1 MDKSLFMSQLYQ
13 CRVQLEANTADFI
26 KRVKDHEDSL
36 KKKNR
41 RHVDRY
47 KSGKSLEHYY
57 QGVMADN
64 EGNTVVKFKI
74 PSSKNKNASNPRDY
88 KFYYC
93 FIDIIPKN
101 TTLFNLAKAKAKL
114 GERIQILKD
123 ADIKFFCTCPDFNWS
138 GMKYNAKHINHSFI
152 SGQHASDARDD
163 HGEDIDPIVRD
174 PEHKTTMC
182 KHLVAACSGLLTNA
196 TSIMKDARNFVPEKK
211 EEPEKTIEMPLGKKE
226 EPEQKEAEEQA
237 KEFFEEVPG
246 FKTEETTEALNT
258 LADTRS
264 EEAKENPG
272 LGVIGDNQNVDDTA
286 ETSSDEIEGDPSLG
300 IIGETTKPEETQ
312 EAKPNNLADFA
323 SESELDMYNQPV
335 DDEPEPDYEEED
347 NEKLKNAPLRLPV

>member
-1 MDKSLFMSQLYQ
+1 MDKSLFLSQLAAGK
-13 CRVQLEANTADFI
+13 VQLEANTADFI
-26 KRVKDHEDSL
+26 KRVKDHENTL
-36 KKKNR
+36 KQRNR

-47 KSGKSLEHYY
+47 QSGKSLEHYY
-57 QGVMADN
+57 QGVTADN

-74 PSSKNKNASNPRDY
+74 PSSKNKGATDPKNF

-93 FIDIIPKN
+93 FIDIIPKD

-138 GMKYNAKHINHSFI
+138 GMKYNAKHINDSFI
-152 SGQHASDARDD
+152 SGQHSADARDD

-211 EEPEKTIEMPLGKKE
+211 EEPEKPIDMPLGKKE

-237 KEFFEEVPG
+237 KEYFEEVPG
-246 FKTEETTEALNT
+246 FKTEETSEALNT
-258 LADTRS
+258 LADTMS

-272 LGVIGDNQNVDDTA
+272 LGVIGDNQNIDDTA
-286 ETSSDEIEGDPSLG
+286 DTSSEEIEGDPTLG
-300 IIGETTKPEETQ
+300 IVGETQTPEETQ

-335 DDEPEPDYEEED
+335 EDDSEPDYEEED
-347 NEKLKNAPLRLPV
+347 NEKLKNSPLRLPV

>member
-258 LADTRS
+258 LADTMS

>member
-1 MDKSLFMSQLYQ
+1 MDKSIFMSQLYQ

-211 EEPEKTIEMPLGKKE
+211 EEPEKPIEMPLGKKE

-258 LADTRS
+258 LADTMS

-272 LGVIGDNQNVDDTA
+272 LGVIGDNQNIDDTA

>member
-1 MDKSLFMSQLYQ
+1 MSQLYQ

-211 EEPEKTIEMPLGKKE
+211 EEPEKPIEMPLGKKE
-226 EPEQKEAEEQA
+226 EPKQKEAEEQA

-258 LADTRS
+258 LADTMS

>member
-13 CRVQLEANTADFI
+13 CRVKLEANTADFI

-211 EEPEKTIEMPLGKKE
+211 EEPEKPIEMPLGKKE

-258 LADTRS
+258 LADTMS

-272 LGVIGDNQNVDDTA
+272 LGVIGDNQNVDDTV

>member
-1 MDKSLFMSQLYQ
+1 MSQLYQ

-258 LADTRS
+258 LADTMS

>member
-1 MDKSLFMSQLYQ
+1 MSQLYQ

-211 EEPEKTIEMPLGKKE
+211 EEPEKPIEMPLGKKE

-258 LADTRS
+258 LADTMS

-272 LGVIGDNQNVDDTA
+272 LGVIGDNQNIDDTA